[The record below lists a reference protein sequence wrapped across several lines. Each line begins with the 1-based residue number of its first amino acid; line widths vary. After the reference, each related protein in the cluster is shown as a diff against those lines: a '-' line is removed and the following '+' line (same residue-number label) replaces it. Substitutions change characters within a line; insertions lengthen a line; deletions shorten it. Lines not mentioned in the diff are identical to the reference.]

1 MRENALDLYDTGET
15 FFRENALIYKLN
27 TKKNS
32 NVGSE
37 MSYFCLNVPV
47 NNQTDKTLSSHKA
60 QG

>member
-15 FFRENALIYKLN
+15 FFRENAFIYKLN

-37 MSYFCLNVPV
+37 MSYYKITVFALI
-47 NNQTDKTLSSHKA
+47 SIS
-60 QG
+60 